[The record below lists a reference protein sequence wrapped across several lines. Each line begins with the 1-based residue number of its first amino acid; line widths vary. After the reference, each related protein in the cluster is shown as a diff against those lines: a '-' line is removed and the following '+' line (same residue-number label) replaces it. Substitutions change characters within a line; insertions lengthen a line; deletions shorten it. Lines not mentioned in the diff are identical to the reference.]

1 MSKTPYLTAPRKSDK
16 MPSGIPYIVGNEAA
30 ERFSYYGMRTIL
42 VIFMT
47 QYLKNANGDL
57 DVMTDAQA
65 KVWYHNFMS
74 WAYFFPVLG
83 AILSD
88 AFLGKYRTII
98 ALSIVYCLGH
108 LALALDE
115 TRTGLTIGLG
125 LIALGAGGIKPCVTA
140 HVGDQF
146 GSSNQHLL
154 GKVFGWFYWSINFG
168 AFISTLLTP
177 ILLNKYGP
185 HWAFAIPGILML
197 VATWIFWL
205 GRHKFIHIP
214 PGGTTFLK
222 ESFSGDGLKA
232 VTKLFSLYLFIA
244 VFWAVYEQ
252 NGSAWVLQAKQ
263 MNLEINLTWGGFG
276 FLPDNWR
283 SFNVLPSQLQ
293 AANPILVLI
302 YIPLFTYLIY
312 PSINKFY
319 KLNPLRKIGIGM
331 FMTVPAVLVIA
342 WIESRI
348 QTGESPTIMWQLLA
362 YCFLTAA
369 EVMIYQTGLEFSY
382 TQSPNS
388 MKSMIMSIYLL
399 SISFGNQVTALVNRF
414 IQNDDGTTKLEGVQ
428 YHLFFAAMILV
439 ASVLYC
445 IYARFYKEQTYI
457 QEESAS

>member
-1 MSKTPYLTAPRKSDK
+1 MAKPSYLTAPRKSTG

-47 QYLKNANGDL
+47 QYLKNANGEL
-57 DVMTDAQA
+57 DVMTDEQA

-146 GSSNQHLL
+146 GSSNKHLL

-177 ILLNKYGP
+177 ILLAKYGA

-197 VATWIFWL
+197 LATWVFWL
-205 GRHKFIHIP
+205 GRNQFIHIP
-214 PGGTTFLK
+214 PGGKTFIK
-222 ESFSGDGLKA
+222 EAFSGDGFKA
-232 VTKLFSLYLFIA
+232 IAKLFSIYLFIA

-252 NGSAWVLQAKQ
+252 NGSAWVLQARE
-263 MNLEINLTWGGFG
+263 MNL
-276 FLPDNWR
+276 NWMG
-283 SFNVLPSQLQ
+283 VEWLPSQIQ
-293 AANPILVLI
+293 AINPILVLI
-302 YIPLFTYLIY
+302 YIPLFTYVIY
-312 PSINKFY
+312 PTVNKFY

-331 FMTVPAVLVIA
+331 FMTLPAVLIIA
-342 WIESRI
+342 WIESMI
-348 QTGESPTIMWQLLA
+348 QAGQSPTIAWQLLA
-362 YCFLTAA
+362 YGFLTAA

-382 TQSPNS
+382 TQSPNA
-388 MKSMIMSIYLL
+388 MKSMIMSFYLL
-399 SISFGNQVTALVNRF
+399 SISLGNQVTALVNRF
-414 IQNDDGTTKLEGVQ
+414 IQNEDGTTKLEGVQ
-428 YHLFFAAMILV
+428 YHLFFAGLMLV
-439 ASVLYC
+439 AAALYC
-445 IYARFYKEQTYI
+445 IYARFYEEQTYI

>member
-1 MSKTPYLTAPRKSDK
+1 MAKTPFLTAPRKSKD

-47 QYLKNANGDL
+47 QYLKNANGEL
-57 DVMTDAQA
+57 DVMTDEQA

-83 AILSD
+83 AILAD

-146 GSSNQHLL
+146 GPSNSHLL
-154 GKVFGWFYWSINFG
+154 SKVFGWFYWSINFG

-177 ILLNKYGP
+177 VLLAKYGA
-185 HWAFAIPGILML
+185 HWAFAVPGILML
-197 VATWIFWL
+197 LATWVFWL
-205 GRHKFIHIP
+205 GRRQFIHIP
-214 PGGTTFLK
+214 PGGKSFIK
-222 ESFSGDGLKA
+222 ETFSGDGFKA
-232 VTKLFSLYLFIA
+232 IAKLFSIYLFIA

-252 NGSAWVLQAKQ
+252 NGSAWVLQARE
-263 MNLEINLTWGGFG
+263 MNL
-276 FLPDNWR
+276 NWMGIEW
-283 SFNVLPSQLQ
+283 LPSQIQ
-293 AANPILVLI
+293 AINPILVLI
-302 YIPLFTYLIY
+302 YIPLFTYVIY
-312 PSINKFY
+312 PNVNKFY

-331 FMTVPAVLVIA
+331 FMTLPAVLVIA
-342 WIESRI
+342 WIESKI
-348 QTGESPTIMWQLLA
+348 QAGQTPTIAWQLLA

-382 TQSPNS
+382 TQSPNA
-388 MKSMIMSIYLL
+388 MKSMIMSFYLL
-399 SISFGNQVTALVNRF
+399 SISLGNQVTALVNRF
-414 IQNDDGTTKLEGVQ
+414 IQNEDGTTKLEGVQ
-428 YHLFFAAMILV
+428 YHLFFAGMILI